1 MTAPDDMVAAQ
12 QQLIEILRR
21 DCPFDEKARDALQ
34 LGVSYLGVDNGHLTR
49 IDTTT
54 NDWQAMV
61 STDDADGH
69 TPPELELDLRE
80 TYCRRTIEAGEQL
93 AVPDIS
99 ASEWADDPAHQTREL
114 DCYLGTPIVLDGEP
128 CGTVCFVAA
137 TGCEPFTDDD
147 RQFAH
152 LLAGLLE
159 RELERETVATAL
171 TNQTTLATVLNRVLR
186 HNLRN
191 DMSVIRGFTQLMAAE
206 LETDHETEYAE
217 TVFEHIDDLLGL
229 SEKAREL
236 ERIVTTDADRTATD
250 IVALVERLVDD
261 VAADYPDASIS
272 VVADGSITTAV
283 LPSFK
288 RALAELLDNAA
299 KHAGSEPTIAVTVEA
314 VPDAVEI
321 EIVDDGPGLSNQE
334 IDVLDTGTE
343 TPFTHGSGLGLWL
356 AHWIVSS
363 HEGQIDAAATASG
376 TVMTVS
382 VPRKPAAGISP
393 ELPELTQAR
402 DTYRA
407 AVEGARDAIIVVTDD
422 GRIVEA
428 NPAAGEL
435 FGVDHTSLL
444 GRVITELFSD
454 PITVAEIWADA
465 DPTKRATVTAV
476 DDAGSERVIEYTA
489 TPDIVANHHLFVGR
503 DVTERVAREAELSRK
518 TQAMDAAPIG
528 IIIADHTAEDNPIVY
543 ANDAFCALTGY
554 EEREVLGQNCRF
566 LQTDDTDPAR
576 VRRLREGIDAEET
589 VSVTLR
595 NRRQDGSLFWNH
607 VTIAPVEAGGEKLLV
622 GFQEDVT
629 DRIDQP
635 PSSDGPTNRPA

>member
-1 MTAPDDMVAAQ
+1 MTHSDDLVAAQ
-12 QQLIEILRR
+12 QQLIALFRR
-21 DCPFDEKARDALQ
+21 DCPFDQKARDALQ

-80 TYCRRTIEAGEQL
+80 TYCRRTIDAGQQL

-99 ASEWADDPAHQTREL
+99 AEWADDPARQTREL

-137 TGCEPFTDDD
+137 EGRELFTDAD
-147 RQFAH
+147 RQFAE
-152 LLAGLLE
+152 LVTCLLE

-191 DMSVIRGFTQLMAAE
+191 EMSVIRGFTQLIAE
-206 LETDHETEYAE
+206 ETDTDHDDTI
-217 TVFEHIDDLLGL
+217 FEHIDDLLQL

-236 ERIVTTDADRTATD
+236 ERIVTTDADRASVD
-250 IVALVERLVDD
+250 IDALVERLVDNIAD
-261 VAADYPDASIS
+261 DYPAASIS

-283 LPSFK
+283 LPSFE
-288 RALAELLDNAA
+288 RALAELIENAA
-299 KHAGSEPTIAVTVEA
+299 KHAGSAPTITVTVET

-321 EIVDDGPGLSNQE
+321 EIVDDGPGLSDQE

-363 HEGQIDAAATASG
+363 HEGWIDATATASG

-382 VPRKPAAGISP
+382 VPRKPAMGISP
-393 ELPELTQAR
+393 ELPELTRAR

-407 AVEGARDAIIVVTDD
+407 AVEGARDGIIVVTDD

-428 NPAAGEL
+428 NSAAGEL
-435 FGVDHTSLL
+435 FGVDHTALL
-444 GRVITELFSD
+444 GRVITDLFSASV
-454 PITVAEIWADA
+454 TVDEIWADA
-465 DPTKRATVTAV
+465 DPNERATVTAV
-476 DDAGSERVIEYTA
+476 DDAGTERVIEYTTA
-489 TPDIVANHHLFVGR
+489 AEIVAGHHLFVGR
-503 DVTERVAREAELSRK
+503 DVTERVEREAELSRK
-518 TQAMDAAPIG
+518 TQAMDTAPIG
-528 IIIADHTAEDNPIVY
+528 IILTDHTAEDNPIIY
-543 ANDAFCALTGY
+543 ANDAFCSLTGY
-554 EEREVLGQNCRF
+554 DESEILGQNCRF

-589 VSVTLR
+589 VSVTIR
-595 NRRQDGSLFWNH
+595 NRRQDGTRFWNH
-607 VTIAPVEAGGEKLLV
+607 VTVAPVEAGGEELLV

-629 DRIDQP
+629 DRIDRP
-635 PSSDGPTNRPA
+635 LTPDGPSPPG

>member
-1 MTAPDDMVAAQ
+1 MTAPDDMLAAQ
-12 QQLIEILRR
+12 RQLTEIFRQA
-21 DCPFDEKARDALQ
+21 CPFDQKVRDALQ

-49 IDTTT
+49 IDTAT

-80 TYCRRTIEAGEQL
+80 TYCRRTIDAGEQL

-99 ASEWADDPAHQTREL
+99 ASEWADDPAHQSREL

-137 TGCEPFTDDD
+137 TGCEPFTDAD
-147 RQFAH
+147 RQFAD
-152 LLAGLLE
+152 LLACLLE

-191 DMSVIRGFTQLMAAE
+191 EMSVIRGFTQLMAEE
-206 LETDHETEYAE
+206 LEADRAEITHAE

-236 ERIVTTDADRTATD
+236 ERIVTADADRTATD
-250 IVALVERLVDD
+250 IGALVERLVDD
-261 VAADYPDASIS
+261 VAADYPEASIS
-272 VVADGSITTAV
+272 VVADGSVTTAV
-283 LPSFK
+283 LPSFE
-288 RALAELLDNAA
+288 RALRELLDNAA
-299 KHAGSEPTIAVTVEA
+299 KHAGSAPTITVTVET

-321 EIVDDGPGLSNQE
+321 EIVDDGPGLSEQE

-363 HEGQIDAAATASG
+363 HEGTIDAVATDSG

-393 ELPELTQAR
+393 ELPELTRAR

-435 FGVDHTSLL
+435 FGLDNTDLR
-444 GRVITELFSD
+444 GRVITELFSES
-454 PITVAEIWADA
+454 ITVEEIWADA
-465 DPTKRATVTAV
+465 NPSERATVTAV
-476 DDAGSERVIEYTA
+476 DEAGSERVIEYTA
-489 TPDIVANHHLFVGR
+489 TPEIVADHHLFVGR

-543 ANDAFCALTGY
+543 ANNAFCELTGY
-554 EEREVLGQNCRF
+554 EEREVLGRNCRF
-566 LQTDDTDPAR
+566 LQTDDTDPGR
-576 VRRLREGIDAEET
+576 IRRLREGIDAAET

-607 VTIAPVEAGGEKLLV
+607 VTVAPVEAGGEQLLV

-629 DRIDQP
+629 DRIDRP
-635 PSSDGPTNRPA
+635 LSPDGAPN